1 MIFTKRENGN
11 RGRNWMSAMGVLFI
25 VMAMIIAIR
34 NAVLI
39 TYAPE
44 SVNLPFESA
53 FARYFNPHLNN
64 EKFVIAMLV
73 GGGFLLWWG
82 YFKKKDDEGPPDEHE
97 RRRFEHDFR

>member
-1 MIFTKRENGN
+1 MIFTKKENN
-11 RGRNWMSAMGVLFI
+11 KRGRNWMSAMGVLFI

-34 NAVLI
+34 NIVLV

-44 SVNLPFESA
+44 SVNPPFESA
-53 FARYFNPHLNN
+53 FARYFSPYLNN

-97 RRRFEHDFR
+97 RRRFGYDFR